1 MAVGLIII
9 VFEVDFLK
17 ILFRCGKF
25 IAADRTAIHHHGSF
39 INDSASASVH
49 AVVVFDLRSRIDV

>member
-1 MAVGLIII
+1 MTVGFIIFI
-9 VFEVDFLK
+9 VVDVLEIGFA
-17 ILFRCGKF
+17 RGKF
-25 IAADRTAIHHHGSF
+25 IVFDDTAIHHHGSF